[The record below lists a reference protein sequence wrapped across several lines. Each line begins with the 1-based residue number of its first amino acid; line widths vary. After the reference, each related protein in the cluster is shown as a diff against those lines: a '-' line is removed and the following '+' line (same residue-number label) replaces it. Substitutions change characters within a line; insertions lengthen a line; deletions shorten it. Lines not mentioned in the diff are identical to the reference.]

1 MCRSI
6 KRLRQPAGVSVEA
19 DEIEQAARQFVR
31 KISGIQHPSSRT
43 QDAFQLAVR
52 DISLVA
58 ERLLDDLPPL
68 QRPRATTSTTPTA
81 RPREE
86 IQR

>member
-6 KRLRQPAGVSVEA
+6 KRLRQPAGIDPTP

-43 QDAFQLAVR
+43 EVAFQQAI
-52 DISLVA
+52 DEISIVA
-58 ERLLDDLPPL
+58 TQLLQDLPPL
-68 QRPRATTSTTPTA
+68 QQPRRKQQT
-81 RPREE
+81 EE
-86 IQR
+86 IAS

>member
-6 KRLRQPAGVSVEA
+6 KRLRQPAGLDPTQ

-43 QDAFQLAVR
+43 EDAFQRAV
-52 DISLVA
+52 DDVSLVA
-58 ERLLDDLPPL
+58 AQLLKDLPPL
-68 QRPRATTSTTPTA
+68 QQPRRKPQT
-81 RPREE
+81 EE
-86 IQR
+86 IAL

>member
-6 KRLRQPAGVSVEA
+6 KRLRQPDGVEPGS

-43 QDAFQLAVR
+43 EDAFQRAI
-52 DISLVA
+52 DEISVVA
-58 ERLLDDLPPL
+58 AQLLSDLPPL
-68 QRPRATTSTTPTA
+68 Q
-81 RPREE
+81 
-86 IQR
+86 QRK

>member
-6 KRLRQPAGVSVEA
+6 KRLRQPAGIEAGA

-43 QDAFQLAVR
+43 EDAFQRAVA
-52 DISLVA
+52 DVSAVA
-58 ERLLDDLPPL
+58 AALLQDLPPL
-68 QRPRATTSTTPTA
+68 QQPRRQRQSDESVETT
-81 RPREE
+81 R
-86 IQR
+86 

>member
-6 KRLRQPAGVSVEA
+6 KRLRQPAGIDPTQ

-43 QDAFQLAVR
+43 EDAFQRAV
-52 DISLVA
+52 DEVTLVA
-58 ERLLDDLPPL
+58 AQLLNDLPPL
-68 QRPRATTSTTPTA
+68 QQPRRKQQT
-81 RPREE
+81 EE
-86 IQR
+86 IAS

>member
-6 KRLRQPAGVSVEA
+6 KRLRQPAEDSASA

-43 QDAFQLAVR
+43 EAAFQRAVDEISAVSEQLLA
-52 DISLVA
+52 
-58 ERLLDDLPPL
+58 DLPPL
-68 QRPRATTSTTPTA
+68 QRPRNQPVAKETA
-81 RPREE
+81 
-86 IQR
+86 Q

>member
-6 KRLRQPAGVSVEA
+6 KRLRQPAGIDPGS

-43 QDAFQLAVR
+43 EDAFQRAV
-52 DISLVA
+52 DEISIVA
-58 ERLLDDLPPL
+58 TQLLQDLPPL
-68 QRPRATTSTTPTA
+68 QQPRRQAQT
-81 RPREE
+81 EE
-86 IQR
+86 ITT

>member
-6 KRLRQPAGVSVEA
+6 KRLRQPAGLDPTQ

-43 QDAFQLAVR
+43 EDAFQRAI
-52 DISLVA
+52 DEISVIA
-58 ERLLDDLPPL
+58 AQLLQDLPPL
-68 QRPRATTSTTPTA
+68 QQPRRQSAPK
-81 RPREE
+81 E
-86 IQR
+86 ITR

>member
-6 KRLRQPAGVSVEA
+6 KRLRQPAGIDPTS

-43 QDAFQLAVR
+43 EEPFQKAV
-52 DISLVA
+52 DEISIIA
-58 ERLLDDLPPL
+58 AQLLQDLPPL
-68 QRPRATTSTTPTA
+68 QQPRRSQTTIESQA
-81 RPREE
+81 H
-86 IQR
+86 

>member
-6 KRLRQPAGVSVEA
+6 KRLRQPEGSFASP

-43 QDAFQLAVR
+43 EATFQRAV
-52 DISLVA
+52 DEIAEVA
-58 ERLLDDLPPL
+58 EQLLGDLPPL
-68 QRPRATTSTTPTA
+68 QQPRRSVQT
-81 RPREE
+81 EE
-86 IQR
+86 TVR

>member
-6 KRLRQPAGVSVEA
+6 KRLRQPAGIDPTQ

-43 QDAFQLAVR
+43 EDAFQKAIE
-52 DISLVA
+52 DITVVA
-58 ERLLDDLPPL
+58 EQLLHDLPPL
-68 QRPRATTSTTPTA
+68 KRPRP
-81 RPREE
+81 
-86 IQR
+86 

>member
-6 KRLRQPAGVSVEA
+6 KRLRQPAGIEPGS

-43 QDAFQLAVR
+43 EDAFQRAV
-52 DISLVA
+52 DEISIVA
-58 ERLLDDLPPL
+58 AQLLQDLPPL
-68 QRPRATTSTTPTA
+68 QQPRRQAQT
-81 RPREE
+81 EE
-86 IQR
+86 IMT

>member
-6 KRLRQPAGVSVEA
+6 KRLRQPSGIDPTQ

-43 QDAFQLAVR
+43 EDAFQRAV
-52 DISLVA
+52 DEVSLVA
-58 ERLLDDLPPL
+58 AQLLKDLPPL
-68 QRPRATTSTTPTA
+68 QQPRRMQQT
-81 RPREE
+81 EE
-86 IQR
+86 IAS

>member
-6 KRLRQPAGVSVEA
+6 KRLRQPAGIEPGS

-43 QDAFQLAVR
+43 EDAFQRAV
-52 DISLVA
+52 DEISVVA
-58 ERLLDDLPPL
+58 AQLLQDLPPL
-68 QRPRATTSTTPTA
+68 QQPRRQAQT
-81 RPREE
+81 EE
-86 IQR
+86 ITT

>member
-6 KRLRQPAGVSVEA
+6 KRLRQPAGIDPTQ

-43 QDAFQLAVR
+43 EDAFQRAV
-52 DISLVA
+52 DEVSLVA
-58 ERLLDDLPPL
+58 AQLLKDLPPL
-68 QRPRATTSTTPTA
+68 QRPRRMQQT
-81 RPREE
+81 EE
-86 IQR
+86 IAS

>member
-6 KRLRQPAGVSVEA
+6 KRLRQPAGIDPTQ

-43 QDAFQLAVR
+43 EDAFQRAV
-52 DISLVA
+52 DEVSLVA
-58 ERLLDDLPPL
+58 AQLLKDLPPL
-68 QRPRATTSTTPTA
+68 QQPRRMQQT
-81 RPREE
+81 EE
-86 IQR
+86 IAS

>member
-6 KRLRQPAGVSVEA
+6 KRLRQPAGVEPGP

-43 QDAFQLAVR
+43 EDAFQRAI
-52 DISLVA
+52 DEISVVA
-58 ERLLDDLPPL
+58 AQLIQDLPPL
-68 QRPRATTSTTPTA
+68 QQPRA
-81 RPREE
+81 PRSPS
-86 IQR
+86 

>member
-6 KRLRQPAGVSVEA
+6 KRLRQPAGVEPGP

-43 QDAFQLAVR
+43 EVAFQRAVAEVS
-52 DISLVA
+52 IVA
-58 ERLLDDLPPL
+58 ERLLQDLPPL
-68 QRPRATTSTTPTA
+68 QQPRPRQPQS
-81 RPREE
+81 EE
-86 IQR
+86 ITA

>member
-6 KRLRQPAGVSVEA
+6 KRLRQPAGVDPTQ

-43 QDAFQLAVR
+43 KQSFQRAI
-52 DISLVA
+52 DEISEIA
-58 ERLLDDLPPL
+58 ATLLNDLPPL
-68 QRPRATTSTTPTA
+68 QQPRRRKTA
-81 RPREE
+81 DAEE
-86 IQR
+86 NSR

>member
-6 KRLRQPAGVSVEA
+6 KRLRQPAGIELGS

-43 QDAFQLAVR
+43 EDAFQRAI
-52 DISLVA
+52 DEISVVA
-58 ERLLDDLPPL
+58 AQLLQDLPPL
-68 QRPRATTSTTPTA
+68 QQPRA
-81 RPREE
+81 PRSPSQSELP
-86 IQR
+86 

>member
-6 KRLRQPAGVSVEA
+6 KRLRQPAGIDPTK

-43 QDAFQLAVR
+43 EGAFQKAI
-52 DISLVA
+52 DEISDVA
-58 ERLLDDLPPL
+58 TQLLHDLPPL
-68 QRPRATTSTTPTA
+68 QQPRRQVQTEETA
-81 RPREE
+81 K
-86 IQR
+86 